1 MFESF
6 FLLLLVP
13 SVFYFILCIGGGGGG
28 SRVSAVVRALS
39 FNQCG
44 RGLIPELDGIRGF
57 SFLILYS
64 ALRGFS
70 LGTPVFPSQQK
81 LSSYLTSNS
90 FDLISLNLLCS
101 LPISREHTLY

>member
-1 MFESF
+1 MYPLS
-6 FLLLLVP
+6 
-13 SVFYFILCIGGGGGG
+13 FILYSVLEGGGGG

-90 FDLISLNLLCS
+90 FDLIPFNLLCS

>member
-1 MFESF
+1 M
-6 FLLLLVP
+6 LLRTS

-28 SRVSAVVRALS
+28 GRVSAVVRALS

-44 RGLIPELDGIRGF
+44 RGLIPELDGICGF
-57 SFLILYS
+57 SLLVLYS
-64 ALRGFS
+64 APRGFS

-90 FDLISLNLLCS
+90 FDIISFKLLCS
-101 LPISREHTLY
+101 LPISRAHTLY